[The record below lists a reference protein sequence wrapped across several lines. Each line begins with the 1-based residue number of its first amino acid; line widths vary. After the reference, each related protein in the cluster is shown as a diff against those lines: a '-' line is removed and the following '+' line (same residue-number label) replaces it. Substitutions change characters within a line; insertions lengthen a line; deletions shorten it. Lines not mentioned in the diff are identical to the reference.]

1 MEFIDEPIIANIS
14 TSEFAS
20 KLNLKI
26 NYDTHSEIVLTT
38 DHILRPGLQLAGYV
52 DYFAN
57 DRVQV
62 IGQAEFSFIETL
74 PVDIRRERL
83 EKIFSIG
90 FPCVIFSR
98 DLPADEL
105 FIEFGQKYN
114 IPIFT
119 SELITTDIVNNITNY
134 LSDLLAHRTQL
145 HGVLVDI
152 LGVGVLIMG
161 NSGVGK
167 SEAALELIK
176 RGHRLCADDVVAAKR
191 IKQDI
196 IGTSPSLIRHFM
208 EVRGIGI
215 IDIGMM
221 YGAGAVKLEQPIEIV
236 IFLEKWDE
244 SKEYERVGDK
254 VANYE
259 ILGVKIPQL
268 VIPVTPGRNVAII
281 LETAAANLRLN
292 RLGYNAADELSRRTM
307 SVFTNINN

>member
-1 MEFIDEPIIANIS
+1 MEFIEEPIIATLSIND
-14 TSEFAS
+14 FAS
-20 KLNLKI
+20 KLNLKVV
-26 NYDTHSEIVLTT
+26 YDTHTEITLTT
-38 DHILRPGLQLAGYV
+38 DSILRPGLQLTGYV

-62 IGQAEFSFIETL
+62 IGQAEYTYFETL
-74 PVDIRRERL
+74 TEDVKRERL

-90 FPCVIFSR
+90 FPCLIVSR
-98 DLPADEL
+98 DLPVDPL
-105 FIEFGQKYN
+105 FIEIGTKYN
-114 IPIFT
+114 IPIFLSQNAT
-119 SELITTDIVNNITNY
+119 VDLVTDITNY
-134 LSDLLAHRTQL
+134 LSDLLAPRTQL

-176 RGHRLCADDVVAAKR
+176 RGHRLCSDDVVAAKR

-221 YGAGAVKLEQPIEIV
+221 YGAGAVKLEQPIELV
-236 IFLEKWDE
+236 IHLEKWDDA
-244 SKEYERVGDK
+244 KEYERVGDK
-254 VANYE
+254 IVNFD
-259 ILGVKIPQL
+259 ILGVKIPRL
-268 VIPVTPGRNVAII
+268 VIPVSPGRNVAII

-307 SVFTNINN
+307 SLFTKNN